1 VKFRDVSRK
10 GLLSDWCKSGSIGGA
25 HGRQMN
31 EFYLVTVLIAL
42 LLTAVVVALMNM
54 SGDGLQR

>member
-1 VKFRDVSRK
+1 
-10 GLLSDWCKSGSIGGA
+10 
-25 HGRQMN
+25 MN